1 MMATRARPLPLD
13 PYNPIASDGNV
24 VRHPSPFMP
33 LRLPIFAV
41 VIWLN
46 DSIVKLLSVGTS
58 AGSHS
63 NKAGDI
69 HSNRSGKGGSVDPEG
84 IENIE
89 EGGNVDIALE
99 PLGIPLTS
107 GFDEPSGRRRV
118 KLSRKKL
125 D

>member
-1 MMATRARPLPLD
+1 MMATRARPLPID
-13 PYNPIASDGNV
+13 PYNPIASDGGV
-24 VRHPSPFMP
+24 VRHPSPFVP

-58 AGSHS
+58 AGSYT
-63 NKAGDI
+63 NKAGDV
-69 HSNRSGKGGSVDPEG
+69 HSKRGGKGDAEG

-89 EGGNVDIALE
+89 EGGNVDIVLE